1 MKKYTCSA
9 AVLCVALMLFAQTEP
24 AASGQQPVYQTL
36 LQYRIEHDSKH
47 RQLQMQAE
55 IAANKAEKAK
65 TESLV
70 TTEVGSGDTQ
80 LTLNGDTAQTG
91 IKTAPYASVLLPSYN
106 NTGVK
111 VRIPYNKEGRTIT
124 NPSTGSAAVMQT
136 QNLGAEVTVSTD
148 IYSKNAE
155 KQKYTRGLAQS
166 AAKQARK
173 AEEEGISLA
182 EKQFLQDIQKLLDDY
197 TTLLDKELNEVKA
210 EIQYNQTKT
219 QGYAETS
226 TKMRTADL
234 ELLSAKREHQN
245 ADFSFSASY
254 RVFAESC
261 GIAPE
266 ENPRAFLTT
275 LWDSIPIQ
283 KAADIEQYPL
293 TAYKTLVEAEQRH
306 LQNTVKRDIEL
317 SPFALGAE
325 AGYLLRNTQTTLSGA
340 STKERA
346 HAVLGGLT
354 MQFPGGK
361 AYTGVEI
368 PLSDPKSTAFK
379 LAFSWNPFSI
389 RYRKLDKH
397 NAELEH
403 AIEML
408 KIEDAKEQ
416 YRKQLQSHKISSEQ
430 MTWQQTATADE
441 LSIYKQNAEDHA
453 QWYRSGIIN
462 RFENLRAE
470 LEYKKA
476 EARHAKAKT
485 AVIIFNIDTALLFE
499 KQ

>member
-1 MKKYTCSA
+1 MKKFACAAACLSA
-9 AVLCVALMLFAQTEP
+9 AFILFAQSEP
-24 AASGQQPVYQTL
+24 SESGQKPMYQTL
-36 LQYRIEHDSKH
+36 LQYRIEHNSNH

-70 TTEVGSGDTQ
+70 TMEAGSGDTQ
-80 LTLNGDTAQTG
+80 LTLNGDTAKTG
-91 IKTAPYASVLLPSYN
+91 IKTAPYANVVLPSYN

-111 VRIPYNKEGRTIT
+111 VRVPYSKEGRTIT
-124 NPSTGSAAVMQT
+124 NPVTGSTNVMQT
-136 QNLGAEVTVSTD
+136 QNVGAELTVSTD

-155 KQKYTRGLAQS
+155 NQKYTRGLAQS
-166 AAKQARK
+166 AAEH
-173 AEEEGISLA
+173 AERAAAEGISLA
-182 EKQFLQDIQKLLDDY
+182 EKQFLQDIRKLLDDY
-197 TTLLDKELNEVKA
+197 TTLLDKELNAVKA

-219 QGYAETS
+219 QGYAEGS

-245 ADFSFSASY
+245 ADFTFSVSY

-261 GIAPE
+261 GLTADE
-266 ENPRAFLTT
+266 ESRTFLSS
-275 LWDSIPIQ
+275 LWDSIPVQEPI
-283 KAADIEQYPL
+283 DIEQYSQSD
-293 TAYKTLVEAEQRH
+293 YKTLAEAEQRH
-306 LQNTVKRDIEL
+306 SQNTMKRSIEL
-317 SPFALGAE
+317 SPFSLGAE
-325 AGYLLRNTQTTLSGA
+325 AGYILRNTQTSLSGTT
-340 STKERA
+340 TKENT
-346 HAVLGGLT
+346 HSVLGGLT

-361 AYTGVEI
+361 AYTGVEV
-368 PLSDPKSTAFK
+368 PLAEPKSTAVR

-389 RYRKLDKH
+389 QYRKLDKK

-416 YRKQLQSHKISSEQ
+416 YRKQLQTHKVNSGQ
-430 MTWQQTATADE
+430 MAWQQRSTADE

-453 QWYRSGIIN
+453 QWYRNGIIN
-462 RFENLRAE
+462 RFEYLRAE

-476 EARHAKAKT
+476 EVRYAKAKT

-499 KQ
+499 KR

>member
-1 MKKYTCSA
+1 MKKYLYNA
-9 AVLCVALMLFAQTEP
+9 AVLFAAAALFAQTGP
-24 AASGQQPVYQTL
+24 APSEQQPVYQTL
-36 LQYRIEHDSKH
+36 LQYRIDHDRKH

-80 LTLNGDTAQTG
+80 LTLNGDTAKTG
-91 IKTAPYASVLLPSYN
+91 VKTAPYASVLLPSYN

-111 VRIPYNKEGRTIT
+111 VRIPYNREGRTVT
-124 NPSTGSAAVMQT
+124 NPGTVSTDVMQT
-136 QNLGAEVTVSTD
+136 QNIGAEVTVSTD

-155 KQKYTRGLAQS
+155 KQKYTRNLAKS
-166 AAKQARK
+166 AARQAQQ
-173 AEEEGISLA
+173 AEQEGISLA

-197 TTLLDKELNEVKA
+197 TALLDKELNEVKA

-219 QGYAETS
+219 QGYAESS
-226 TKMRTADL
+226 TKMRTANL

-245 ADFSFSASY
+245 ADFTFAASY

-261 GIAPE
+261 GIDPT
-266 ENPRAFLTT
+266 ENPRTFLIS
-275 LWDSIPIQ
+275 LWDSIPMQ
-283 KAADIEQYPL
+283 RATDIEQYQQSS
-293 TAYKTLVEAEQRH
+293 YKTLIEAEQRH
-306 LQNTVKRDIEL
+306 TQNTVKRDIEL
-317 SPFALGAE
+317 SPVALGAE
-325 AGYLLRNTQTTLSGA
+325 AGYLLRNTQTSLSGNT
-340 STKERA
+340 TKSNT
-346 HAVLGGLT
+346 HSVLGGLI

-361 AYTGVEI
+361 VHTGVEV
-368 PLSDPKSTAFK
+368 PLSDPKNTAIR

-389 RYRKLDKH
+389 QYRKLDKK

-416 YRKQLQSHKISSEQ
+416 YRKQLQTNKISSEQ
-430 MTWQQTATADE
+430 ITWQQKATADE

-453 QWYRSGIIN
+453 QWYRNGIIN
-462 RFENLRAE
+462 RFENLQAE

-476 EARHAKAKT
+476 EVRHAKAK
-485 AVIIFNIDTALLFE
+485 AAIMIFNIDTALLFE
-499 KQ
+499 KE